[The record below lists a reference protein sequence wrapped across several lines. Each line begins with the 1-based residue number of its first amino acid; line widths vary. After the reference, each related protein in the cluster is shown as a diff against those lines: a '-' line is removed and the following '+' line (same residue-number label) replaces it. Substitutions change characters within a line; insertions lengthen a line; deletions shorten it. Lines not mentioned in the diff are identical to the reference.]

1 MPRSKVL
8 PAELDPSARQLIEQ
22 LRRLKDHG
30 ELTMRQLAAKTGY
43 SARSWERYLGG
54 TTLPPA
60 EAVEA
65 LARITGA
72 DPVPLFALHE
82 VAAATWGSRRVGPAA
97 PPRPTAPV
105 RERQHQEGQQPE
117 RQQGQQQEQ
126 EQKQGQGQEQEQ
138 EQQHERVREGRGEQG
153 AEREEKQGQPIQ
165 PIRPTEPQAAAPASS
180 IEPTPSPA
188 PAPAPAPGRFPHI
201 ALTAGVVAL
210 TVAVLAAVLLML
222 RLDEDGAP
230 AAVVVSPR
238 TTTASPPPTYTCRIT
253 RADGHWS
260 AGINHGRN
268 TEIFYG
274 ATGADVAE
282 AQCLLRRAGISPGG
296 IDGMFGPLTLRA
308 VKAFQQRA
316 GLVDDGMLGPRSW
329 KALRG

>member
-54 TTLPPA
+54 TTLPPG

-82 VAAATWGSRRVGPAA
+82 VAAATWGSRRAGPAA
-97 PPRPTAPV
+97 PPGPSAPV

-117 RQQGQQQEQ
+117 RQQEQEQGQEQ
-126 EQKQGQGQEQEQ
+126 EQKQELEQEQ
-138 EQQHERVREGRGEQG
+138 RRERVREGRGEQG
-153 AEREEKQGQPIQ
+153 EEREEKQGQPIQ

-180 IEPTPSPA
+180 IEPTPS
-188 PAPAPAPGRFPHI
+188 PAPAPGRFPHI

-253 RADGHWS
+253 RVDGHWS